1 METFLLIV
9 GCIAL
14 TCLFEFMWDLIFDD
28 SLNGLRD
35 LLIYGALLCYCLSDC
50 KPRTKPAP
58 TQVVITTDTSRL
70 QLKRQVDASGKVLI
84 TITRKADST
93 LTENQ
98 KTLQRY
104 DAIRISL
111 P

>member
-1 METFLLIV
+1 METFLLIL
-9 GCIAL
+9 GCLAL
-14 TCLFEFMWDLIFDD
+14 ACLYEILWFIIFGDELD
-28 SLNGLRD
+28 CLRD
-35 LLIYGALLCYCLSDC
+35 LLLYGAIICYCLSDC
-50 KPRTKPAP
+50 KSKPKPAP
-58 TQVVITTDTSRL
+58 TQVVISADTARL
-70 QLKRQVDASGKVLI
+70 QLKRQVDSSGNVLI
-84 TITRKADST
+84 TITQKADST